1 VWLNTRKNPTMRQTF
16 HNQCR
21 VEWHDTDAAGIAHFT
36 SFFRYMEET
45 EHAFLRSLGF
55 SVLMQDDT
63 GRYSWPRVSVGCD
76 YSGAVRFDD
85 VLDVALSV
93 TRLGEKSISY
103 AFHMTHNGQAVA
115 EGKSTAVYC
124 RLSEHSPPRSFQIP
138 ALMVEQISPYVSN

>member
-1 VWLNTRKNPTMRQTF
+1 MRQTF
-16 HNQCR
+16 HNPCR

-63 GRYSWPRVSVGCD
+63 GRYSWPRVSVGCE
-76 YSGAVRFDD
+76 YRGAVRFDD
-85 VLDVALSV
+85 VLDVAL
-93 TRLGEKSISY
+93 TIARLGEKSISY
-103 AFHMTHNGQAVA
+103 TFLFSHNGQVVA

-124 RLSEHSPPRSFQIP
+124 RLSEQGPPRSCMIP
-138 ALMVEQISPYVSN
+138 ALMVERLTTYLAAE